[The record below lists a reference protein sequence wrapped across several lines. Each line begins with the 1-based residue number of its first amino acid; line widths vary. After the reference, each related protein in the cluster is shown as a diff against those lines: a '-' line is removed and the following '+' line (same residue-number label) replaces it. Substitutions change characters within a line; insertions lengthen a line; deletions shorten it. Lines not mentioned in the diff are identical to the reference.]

1 MHGISDVDASAA
13 ADRDFPALHRFFG
26 AYFHQDWHAE
36 HGSSTA
42 AVEAY
47 RHDAP
52 AATTAAAAAELE
64 RVLAMDL
71 DDASLGRLLRQGF
84 ECNYVPEADELTNRA
99 WLQRV
104 RGLLQPPLPT

>member
-1 MHGISDVDASAA
+1 MHGISDTGGGAA
-13 ADRDFPALHRFFG
+13 ADHDFPALHRFFG

-42 AVEAY
+42 AIEAY

-52 AATTAAAAAELE
+52 PATMAVATAELD

-84 ECNYVPEADELTNRA
+84 DCNYVPEADELTNRA
-99 WLQRV
+99 WLERI
-104 RGLLQPPLPT
+104 RGLLQPANPV